1 MMIKNFKISLRF
13 SVIGLFLSLFVAT
26 ILTIVTFTTYRF
38 YQTQLIISQQQ
49 MRNVSEAVRHELRG
63 LLRPAEESTALMVQL
78 IKNGAIKPSDSQQML
93 EFTEQ
98 LLSSIPN
105 AAMVYWGDVQGNF
118 IISRHEADDTVSSEI
133 INRAV
138 TPNTDVMYSRDKS
151 GEIIKSAPQE
161 IKYDPRERVWYKQAT
176 QIKGFGWSDAYVFF
190 SGVKKTLGI
199 TAADPVYIN
208 GTLMGVVGIDM
219 KLNALNSFLKE
230 QIVGKTG
237 TAFIVNNKGDLIAYP
252 NLENIQKNHD
262 ENTLSKVNVIT
273 PWQQAA
279 FKEFIATKKTKFT
292 YTYDSNNYLANFFL
306 LPSFAAKNWYIAV
319 TVPENDF
326 VGDLKHASL
335 VTMEICLAILVLGSL
350 LITLFSRKIS
360 KSLNRLVKVTHEIR
374 EFKLDDTPPIH
385 SHIEEIAFLANAIYS
400 MRSGL
405 RAFQKYVP
413 ADLVRVLIHKGKG
426 AQLGGSKKTITIFF
440 SDIKNFTRIAEN
452 MSPEKLMLHLCD
464 YFDELTNIIREQ
476 NGTIDKYIGDAIMAF
491 WNSPQ
496 VDKDHCYHAC
506 LAAVNFQ
513 KKLSELNIKWEQEGK
528 PTLPSRI
535 GLNTGEA
542 IVGNLGSSTRINY
555 TAIGD
560 TINLASRLE
569 TINNVYGTNILV
581 TEAVYKIVK
590 DRFVFRIID
599 CIAVVGKHE
608 HHFIYELIKEKTSD
622 FSEAEQQY
630 ITQFEEAF
638 NAYRQREW
646 EKAIQLLSILHQLR
660 PADKAVE
667 IFLERCA
674 FLNHNPPSPDW
685 DGVWRY
691 TSKGE

>member
-1 MMIKNFKISLRF
+1 MDKNFKISLKV

-26 ILTIVTFTTYRF
+26 ILSIVTFTSYRF
-38 YQTQLIISQQQ
+38 YKTQIIISKQQ
-49 MRNVSEAVRHELRG
+49 MHHVSEAVRNELRG
-63 LLRPAEESTALMVQL
+63 MLRPAEQSSALMAHL
-78 IKNGAIKPSDSQQML
+78 IRTGALKTSDPTQML

-98 LLSSIPN
+98 MLDSIN
-105 AAMVYWGDVQGNF
+105 EAAMVYWADAEGDF
-118 IISRHEADDTVSSEI
+118 IISRREPDNSISSEVINRVATNNSDTVYYR
-133 INRAV
+133 NKAG
-138 TPNTDVMYSRDKS
+138 D
-151 GEIIKSAPQE
+151 IIKTVPQQ
-161 IKYDPRERVWYKQAT
+161 ITYDPRTRPWYKDALQT
-176 QIKGFGWSDAYVFF
+176 KGFVWSDAYVFF

-199 TAADPVYIN
+199 TAANPVYN
-208 GTLMGVVGIDM
+208 GTTLMGVVGIDM
-219 KLNALNSFLKE
+219 KLDSLSDFLT
-230 QIVGKTG
+230 QQVVGKHG
-237 TAFIVNNKGDLIAYP
+237 MAFIVNNLGDLIAYP
-252 NLENIQKNHD
+252 NLAKLTKNSD
-262 ENTLSKVNVIT
+262 ENTLSKISII
-273 PWQQAA
+273 PAWQQTA
-279 FKEFIATKKTKFT
+279 FHEFISTQKRAFT
-292 YTYDSNNYLANFFL
+292 YQSDSENYLATFSL
-306 LPSFAAKNWYIAV
+306 IPSFAAKHWYIAV

-326 VGDLKHASL
+326 VGELKNASVL
-335 VTMEICLAILVLGSL
+335 TIQICIGILILGSL
-350 LITLFSRKIS
+350 LITYFSRKIS

-374 EFKLDDTPPIH
+374 EFKLDDTPPIQ
-385 SHIEEIAFLANAIYS
+385 SRIEEIAYLANAIYS

-440 SDIKNFTRIAEN
+440 SDIKNFTRIAEG
-452 MSPEKLMLHLCD
+452 MPPEKLMLHLCD

-496 VDKDHCYHAC
+496 TDKDHCYHAC

-513 KKLSELNIKWEQEGK
+513 SKLAELNTKWEQQGK

-535 GLNTGEA
+535 GINTGEA

-569 TINNVYGTNILV
+569 NINNVYGTSILV
-581 TEAVYKIVK
+581 TESVYNIVK

-608 HHFIYELIKEKTSD
+608 SHFIYELIKEKTPD
-622 FSEAEQQY
+622 FTQAEQQY
-630 ITQFEEAF
+630 IMQFEEAF

-646 EKAIQLLSILHQLR
+646 DKAIQILTELHQQR
-660 PADKAVE
+660 PADKAVD

-674 FLNHNPPSPDW
+674 FLSHNPPSPDW